1 MKKVFKTALD
11 QACGKNKIV
20 DQFHYIYFK
29 NGFIYVSNGVVHL
42 KQLMQLHGITRR
54 TAEILD
60 GFCMHK
66 EMFKILNKHS
76 EVILKVEHAGVM
88 TAKFKDSLGVTAV
101 IDIFGQE
108 MKLRLSKFKSVHGS
122 GLIVDQI
129 DNMTKDFQMEAKK
142 EIAIDPATIET
153 LRKVFVTESS
163 GFTLRFNKGKTG
175 VLITPNQSDY
185 KEHAIVKT
193 LKLTGEINK

>member
-1 MKKVFKTALD
+1 MKKVFKTPLD

-42 KQLMQLHGITRR
+42 KQLMQLHGMTKPTIMD
-54 TAEILD
+54 LD
-60 GFCMHK
+60 GCCISKDVFKLLNRQKDVYFRRLIEDIGGGVSAHFSLAESIVFCSIQK
-66 EMFKILNKHS
+66 SRN
-76 EVILKVEHAGVM
+76 VP
-88 TAKFKDSLGVTAV
+88 
-101 IDIFGQE
+101 GQ
-108 MKLRLSKFKSVHGS
+108 

-129 DNMTKDFQMEAKK
+129 DNMTKDFQMEAKR

-153 LRKVFVTESS
+153 LRKVFVTQSS